1 MSDKTK
7 PGNFFED
14 FRLGQRIVH
23 ATPRTATEGDVA
35 LYTGLYG
42 TRFAVNSSDPF
53 AASIGLPRAPLDD
66 MLAFHLVFGKTV
78 PDVSLNAIANLGYA
92 AGRFNAWL
100 ITPEIGPGA
109 RPGRRVDAKRL
120 IPVGFVLLGIAVL
133 EYFHYGPV
141 IIRKF
146 PIPALRESSVVNLP
160 AGNAT
165 GSRWSGT
172 YQVELEALESSGF
185 VGKSGGQ
192 LEFVQQDGQL
202 TVNGLGGMIL
212 RGGMDS
218 NGRFWAGGQRQTG
231 VESGTLRFL
240 LTGRFQDTEVFTC
253 SKRVTLLKGGR
264 HVNSSRED
272 GSGHRRR

>member
-1 MSDKTK
+1 LRRVGSLS
-7 PGNFFED
+7 GAALGLLNFAPSFAQTTVLHRWWGIGV
-14 FRLGQRIVH
+14 F
-23 ATPRTATEGDVA
+23 VA
-35 LYTGLYG
+35 
-42 TRFAVNSSDPF
+42 
-53 AASIGLPRAPLDD
+53 AA
-66 MLAFHLVFGKTV
+66 LAG
-78 PDVSLNAIANLGYA
+78 GYA

-146 PIPALRESSVVNLP
+146 HIPALRESSVVNLP